1 MYCYM
6 KMIPTNTTSDGCA
19 FAIKASYF
27 KNCSLTTLTGGADT
41 TLARESSSWRVE
53 ILGHYSPT
61 SQLGGRVFS
70 IDGIAPSIMAGT
82 HGYGFGCIL
91 TYEEDTIEHH

>member
-1 MYCYM
+1 MNSTGNRRLDAV
-6 KMIPTNTTSDGCA
+6 IA
-19 FAIKASYF
+19 KAL
-27 KNCSLTTLTGGADT
+27 NADWGGADT

>member
-1 MYCYM
+1 MNSM
-6 KMIPTNTTSDGCA
+6 KVVVI
-19 FAIKASYF
+19 
-27 KNCSLTTLTGGADT
+27 GALPAD
-41 TLARESSSWRVE
+41 
-53 ILGHYSPT
+53 
-61 SQLGGRVFS
+61 RVFS